1 VFIETKLHAPTV
13 RTEWV
18 ERTALI
24 QCLADAGARVIL
36 VDAPAGFG
44 KTTLVAQWRA
54 SLVDGRP
61 SAWVSLDGGDDDPT
75 GLWWHLV
82 CAIGRACPAFDGE
95 KILQALRV
103 QAPDFEDTVLPIL
116 VNELAA
122 LPEPAVLVLDDY
134 HAIKEPRCHGQ
145 IAFLLLHLPPSV
157 QIVIITRADPPLP
170 LARLR
175 AAGDMVEVRAGELR
189 FGSSEAAALVNAV
202 AAVELGEPD
211 LADLIER
218 TEGWPAGV
226 YLAAL
231 CLRGRSSPSAF
242 IRQFTGDNRFVDE
255 FLAEEVFSRQPA
267 DIRQFLTR
275 TSVLARFCAPLCDA
289 VVGTSDAA
297 KIIDVLQRENLFVVP
312 LDEER
317 RWFRYHHMFAQ
328 VLRSQLA
335 MTEPDIIA
343 TLHAR
348 ASAWHRLSGSVAE
361 AITHAKAGGDA
372 DAAIDLIAHHWSGYV
387 DSGRIATVRGWL
399 RSLGDDVIAASP
411 VAAHCA
417 AWAAA
422 LSGDQEPVRRWLP
435 LIEAAQEPG
444 PLPDGMRSLQ
454 SSAALLRA
462 TFGFDGIGPMREA
475 GATAV
480 ELETDPMS
488 PWYPLARTAFGFALY
503 LSGELELAAVQ
514 AEEARFS
521 NLAMAM
527 VRMQSFAVLAWL
539 AAEAGNLAQADEL
552 ARAARD
558 IATDPRRGLSGAPQ
572 SSLAYTAAGAAHAA
586 QGRLQQAQGELEHA
600 LRLRRKQTGISP
612 WPTLEILLRLAPV
625 RAGLGDDTSSAE
637 LLGEA
642 RQMLSALPDGADA
655 QLARLERLERR
666 LSGQSRPAPATGP
679 LTERELEVL
688 RLLRGTLSLREI
700 GQELYLS
707 PNTIKSHARAIYRKL
722 DVSDRQDAVEKA
734 RELGLM

>member
-1 VFIETKLHAPTV
+1 MFIETKLHAPAV
-13 RTEWV
+13 RKEWV
-18 ERTALI
+18 ERPALI
-24 QCLADAGARVIL
+24 RYLADAAARVVL

-54 SLVDGRP
+54 SRSDDRP
-61 SAWVSLDGGDDDPT
+61 TAWVSLDGGDDDPT

-82 CAIGRACPAFDGE
+82 CAIGRACPGFDSE
-95 KILQALRV
+95 KILQALRG
-103 QAPDFEDTVLPIL
+103 QAPDFEDTVLPTL

-122 LPEPAVLVLDDY
+122 LTEPVVLVLDDY
-134 HAIKEPRCHGQ
+134 HAIKEPRCHRQ
-145 IAFLLLHLPPSV
+145 VAFLLLHLPPAV

-175 AAGDMVEVRAGELR
+175 AAGDMLEVRAPELR
-189 FGSSEAAALVNAV
+189 FGSSEAATLVRAV
-202 AAVELGEPD
+202 AAVELSEPD
-211 LADLIER
+211 AADLIER

-231 CLRGRSSPSAF
+231 CLRGRPSPTAF
-242 IRQFTGDNRFVDE
+242 IRQFTGDNRFIVD

-275 TSVLARFCAPLCDA
+275 TSILDRFCAPLCDA
-289 VVGTSDAA
+289 VVGTTDAA
-297 KIIDVLQRENLFVVP
+297 KLIDVLQRENLFVVP
-312 LDEER
+312 LDEDR

-335 MTEPDIIA
+335 MTEPDLIA
-343 TLHAR
+343 GLHAR

-361 AITHAKAGGDA
+361 AITHAQAAGDA
-372 DAAIDLIAHHWSGYV
+372 DTAIDLIAQHWSGYI

-399 RSLGDDVIAASP
+399 SSLGADVIAASP
-411 VAAHCA
+411 VAAHCS

-422 LSGDQEPVRRWLP
+422 LSGDRESVRRSLP
-435 LIEAAQEPG
+435 LIEAAQGPG
-444 PLPDGMRSLQ
+444 PLPDGMRSLR

-462 TFGFDGIGPMREA
+462 TFGFDGIGPMCEA
-475 GATAV
+475 GAAAV

-503 LSGELELAAVQ
+503 LSGELKLAAVQ

-527 VRMQSFAVLAWL
+527 VRMQSFAVLSWL
-539 AAEAGNLAQADEL
+539 AAEAGRLAEADEL

-586 QGRLQQAQGELEHA
+586 RGRLQQAKGELELA

-625 RAGLGDDTSSAE
+625 RAELGDDASAAE

-642 RQMLSALPDGADA
+642 RQLLIALPDGADA

-666 LSGQSRPAPATGP
+666 LTGQSRPASITGP

-700 GQELYLS
+700 GRELYLS
-707 PNTIKSHARAIYRKL
+707 PNTIKSHARAVYRKL
-722 DVSDRQDAVEKA
+722 EVSGRQDAVERA